1 MRKSGYEYSAR
12 QRGDV
17 TGAGQGIGQGIA
29 LTLAA
34 HGAKVVVVTDLDEA
48 RAKTTADHIQAAGGR
63 AVALQQ
69 DVSDLASIGRVQ
81 NEALASF
88 GGLDILVNNAGV
100 AMQKPF
106 DEVTE
111 KDWDFINDI
120 NSKALFFACQSV
132 ARYFRERKSGK
143 IVNIAS
149 FCGKQGIVE
158 YAPYMAS
165 KFSVLGI
172 TQTLALEPGPYGINV
187 NAV

>member
-34 HGAKVVVVTDLDEA
+34 HGAKVVVTDLDEA

-63 AVALQQ
+63 ALALQQ

-149 FCGKQGIVE
+149 FCGKQAIVE

-172 TQTLALEPGPYGINV
+172 TQTLALVPGPYGINV